1 MSQAEDDDL
10 TQYEQVIQRLEEIVR
25 LLEGGRTPL
34 AQSLELYREAKSLS
48 ERANRLLERAEA
60 SLSVETATERLGGE

>member
-1 MSQAEDDDL
+1 MSQAGDEDL

-34 AQSLELYREAKSLS
+34 AQSLDLYREAKSLS

-60 SLSVETATERLGGE
+60 SLSVEATADRLGDD